1 MFQRVLAVTL
11 AQVVRSI
18 SVVLLPIAFLSLIA
32 WATAGSTNGNTSDP
46 VRAAIWL
53 WLGAHHL
60 AFNLTLSE
68 AAVAGW
74 LTYLPLGALIF
85 PILAIRSGFKRS
97 IERLDN
103 DYQSV
108 ALART
113 LFVTL
118 YAGVTAAIAYFV
130 TTEVVK
136 PVWYLTPLVTI
147 PIATLSV
154 LSAERRKVSS
164 LPIFFASRII
174 AAFLGFAFLAL
185 GVSLLKNLATV
196 KDLTQVLEPGILG
209 GFLLLILNV
218 LYLPNAAVATLG
230 YFAGV
235 GFGIGNGTIISPLSY
250 QVPEIPALPILGA
263 LPTGKSPWA
272 LIAVLIFIAAGVALT
287 SWTLNQRPEV
297 LWQSFTLVLLAVA
310 FICWAASGS
319 LMTEALSS
327 VGVSIWKVT
336 LAIGVE
342 IAVGIGL
349 ARVLPRL
356 DRTR

>member
-11 AQVVRSI
+11 VQVVRSI

-46 VRAAIWL
+46 IRAAVWL

-60 AFNLTLSE
+60 AFKLTISAG
-68 AAVAGW
+68 AAAGW
-74 LTYLPLGALIF
+74 LTYLPLGALLF
-85 PILAIRSGFKRS
+85 PIWAIRNGFKRS

-103 DYQSV
+103 DVQSI

-113 LFVTL
+113 LFVSW
-118 YAGVTAAIAYFV
+118 YVVITAAIAFFV
-130 TTEVVK
+130 TTDAVK

-147 PIATLSV
+147 PIVALSV
-154 LSAERRKVSS
+154 LSAERRGVASQ
-164 LPIFFASRII
+164 PIFFATRII
-174 AAFLGFAFLAL
+174 SAFLGFAFLAL
-185 GVSLLKNLATV
+185 GISLLFNLAMV
-196 KDLTQVLEPGILG
+196 KDLTQVLQPGILG
-209 GFLLLILNV
+209 GVLLLILNV
-218 LYLPNAAVATLG
+218 LYLPNAAVATIG

-235 GFGIGNGTIISPLSY
+235 GFGIGNETIISPLAY
-250 QVPEIPALPILGA
+250 KVPEIPALPILGA
-263 LPTGKSPWA
+263 LPTGKFHWA
-272 LIAVLIFIAAGVALT
+272 LIAILLFVAAGVALT

-297 LWQSFTLVLLAVA
+297 LWQTFTLILLAIA
-310 FICWAASGS
+310 FISWAASGS
-319 LMTEALSS
+319 LMTEALSA

-342 IAVGIGL
+342 MAIGIGL

-356 DRTR
+356 DRAR

>member
-60 AFNLTLSE
+60 AFKLTISE
-68 AAVAGW
+68 GAVAGW
-74 LTYLPLGALIF
+74 LTYLPLGALLF

-103 DYQSV
+103 DSQSV

-113 LFVTL
+113 LFISL
-118 YAGVTAAIAYFV
+118 YAAITAAIAFFV
-130 TTEVVK
+130 TTDAVK
-136 PVWYLTPLVTI
+136 PVWYLTPLVII

-154 LSAERRKVSS
+154 LSAERRKFSS
-164 LPIFFASRII
+164 QPIFFATRII
-174 AAFLGFAFLAL
+174 SAFLGFGFLVL
-185 GVSLLKNLATV
+185 GLSLLANLATV
-196 KDLTQVLEPGILG
+196 KDLTQVLQPGILG
-209 GFLLLILNV
+209 GLLLLILNL
-218 LYLPNAAVATLG
+218 LYLPNAAVATIG

-235 GFGIGNGTIISPLSY
+235 GFGVGNGTIISPLSY
-250 QVPEIPALPILGA
+250 KVPEIPALPILGA
-263 LPTGKSPWA
+263 LPTGKFHWA
-272 LIAVLIFIAAGVALT
+272 LIAILFFIAAGVALT

-297 LWQSFTLVLLAVA
+297 LWQTFTLILLAMA
-310 FICWAASGS
+310 FISWAASGS
-319 LMTEALSS
+319 LMTEALSA

-336 LAIGVE
+336 LAVGIE
-342 IAVGIGL
+342 MAIGIGL

-356 DRTR
+356 DRAR

>member
-46 VRAAIWL
+46 IRAAIWL

-60 AFNLTLSE
+60 AFKLTISE
-68 AAVAGW
+68 GAVAGW
-74 LTYLPLGALIF
+74 LTYLPLGALLF
-85 PILAIRSGFKRS
+85 PILAIRSSFKRS

-113 LFVTL
+113 LFISL
-118 YAGVTAAIAYFV
+118 YAAITAAIAFFV
-130 TTEVVK
+130 TTDSVK

-154 LSAERRKVSS
+154 LSAERRKFSS
-164 LPIFFASRII
+164 QPIFFATRII
-174 AAFLGFAFLAL
+174 SAFLGFGFLVL
-185 GVSLLKNLATV
+185 GLSLLANLATV
-196 KDLTQVLEPGILG
+196 KDLTQVLQPGILG
-209 GFLLLILNV
+209 GLLLLILNL
-218 LYLPNAAVATLG
+218 LYLPNAAVATIG

-235 GFGIGNGTIISPLSY
+235 GFGVGNGTIISPLSY
-250 QVPEIPALPILGA
+250 KVPEIPALPILGA
-263 LPTGKSPWA
+263 LPTGKFHWA
-272 LIAVLIFIAAGVALT
+272 LIAILFFIAAGVALT

-297 LWQSFTLVLLAVA
+297 LWQTFTLILLAMA
-310 FICWAASGS
+310 FISWAASGS
-319 LMTEALSS
+319 LMTEALSA

-336 LAIGVE
+336 LAVGIE
-342 IAVGIGL
+342 MAIGIGL

-356 DRTR
+356 DRAR

>member
-1 MFQRVLAVTL
+1 MFQRVLSVTL

-60 AFNLTLSE
+60 AFNLTISE
-68 AAVAGW
+68 GAVAGW

-103 DYQSV
+103 DYQSI

-113 LFVTL
+113 LFVL
-118 YAGVTAAIAYFV
+118 WYVGITAAIAFFV
-130 TTEVVK
+130 STDTVK

-147 PIATLSV
+147 PIVTLSV
-154 LSAERRKVSS
+154 LSAERRKISS
-164 LPIFFASRII
+164 QPIFLATRII
-174 AAFLGFAFLAL
+174 AAFLGFGFLIL
-185 GVSLLKNLATV
+185 GIVLLVNLAVV

-209 GFLLLILNV
+209 GVLLLILNV
-218 LYLPNAAVATLG
+218 LYLPNAAVATIG
-230 YFAGV
+230 YFSGV
-235 GFGIGNGTIISPLSY
+235 GFGIGTGTMISPLSY

-263 LPTGKSPWA
+263 LPTGKFEWA
-272 LIAVLIFIAAGVALT
+272 LIAVLFFVAAGVALT

-297 LWQSFTLVLLAVA
+297 LWQTFALVLLAVA
-310 FICWAASGS
+310 FISWAASGS
-319 LMTEALSS
+319 LMTEALSA

-342 IAVGIGL
+342 MAIGIGL

-356 DRTR
+356 DRAR

>member
-46 VRAAIWL
+46 IRAAIWL
-53 WLGAHHL
+53 WLGAHHV
-60 AFNLTLSE
+60 AFQLTISQGAE
-68 AAVAGW
+68 TGW

-113 LFVTL
+113 LFISL
-118 YAGVTAAIAYFV
+118 YILITALIAFLV
-130 TTEVVK
+130 TTESVK
-136 PVWYLTPLVTI
+136 PVWYLTPLITI
-147 PIATLSV
+147 PVATLSV

-164 LPIFFASRII
+164 QPIFFASRILAALSGI
-174 AAFLGFAFLAL
+174 AFLVVGI
-185 GVSLLKNLATV
+185 SLLIRISTV

-209 GFLLLILNV
+209 GLLLLLLNI
-218 LYLPNAAVATLG
+218 LYLPNAAVATIG
-230 YFAGV
+230 YFAGP
-235 GFGIGNGTIISPLSY
+235 GFAIGNGTIISPLSY

-263 LPTGKSPWA
+263 LPTGKFALA
-272 LIAVLIFIAAGVALT
+272 LIAVLFFVAAGVALT

-297 LWQSFTLVLLAVA
+297 LWQSFTLVLLAIA
-310 FICWAASGS
+310 FISWAASGS
-319 LMTEALSS
+319 LMTAALSA

-336 LAIGVE
+336 LAIGLE
-342 IAVGIGL
+342 MALGIGL

-356 DRTR
+356 DRAR

>member
-11 AQVVRSI
+11 VQVVRCI

-46 VRAAIWL
+46 IRAAIWL

-60 AFNLTLSE
+60 AFNLTIG
-68 AAVAGW
+68 AASGW

-85 PILAIRSGFKRS
+85 PVLAIRSGFKRS
-97 IERLDN
+97 MERLDN
-103 DYQSV
+103 DYQSI

-113 LFVTL
+113 LFVSL
-118 YAGVTAAIAYFV
+118 YVAITAGIAFFV
-130 TTEVVK
+130 TTDVVQ

-154 LSAERRKVSS
+154 LSAERRKISS
-164 LPIFFASRII
+164 QPIFFATRII
-174 AAFLGFAFLAL
+174 SAFLGIAFLVL
-185 GVSLLKNLATV
+185 GISLLVNIRIV
-196 KDLTQVLEPGILG
+196 QDLTQVLEPGILG
-209 GFLLLILNV
+209 GVLLLILNV
-218 LYLPNAAVATLG
+218 LYLPNAAVAAIG

-250 QVPEIPALPILGA
+250 QVPEIPALPLLGA
-263 LPTGKSPWA
+263 LPAGKFHLA
-272 LIAVLIFIAAGVALT
+272 LIGILIFVAAGVALT

-297 LWQSFTLVLLAVA
+297 LWQTFTLVLIAVA
-310 FICWAASGS
+310 FISWAASGS
-319 LMTEALSS
+319 LMTQALSA

-336 LAIGVE
+336 LAVGVE
-342 IAVGIGL
+342 MAIGIGL

-356 DRTR
+356 DRAR

>member
-1 MFQRVLAVTL
+1 L
-11 AQVVRSI
+11 AQVIRSI

-46 VRAAIWL
+46 IRAAIWL

-60 AFNLTLSE
+60 AFNLTISE
-68 AAVAGW
+68 GTAAGW

-85 PILAIRSGFKRS
+85 PILAIRSGFKRTL
-97 IERLDN
+97 ERLDN
-103 DYQSV
+103 DYQSA

-113 LFVTL
+113 LFISL
-118 YAGVTAAIAYFV
+118 YAAITAAIAFVV
-130 TTEVVK
+130 TTESVK

-147 PIATLSV
+147 PIAALSV
-154 LSAERRKVSS
+154 LSAERRKFSS
-164 LPIFFASRII
+164 LPIFFATRIM
-174 AAFLGFAFLAL
+174 AAILGFAFLVL
-185 GVSLLKNLATV
+185 GILLLFNLGTV

-209 GFLLLILNV
+209 GLLLLILNV
-218 LYLPNAAVATLG
+218 LYLPNAAVATMG

-235 GFGIGNGTIISPLSY
+235 GFGIGEATIISPLSY

-263 LPTGKSPWA
+263 LPTGKFVWA
-272 LIAVLIFIAAGVALT
+272 LFAVLIFIGAGVVLT

-297 LWQSFTLVLLAVA
+297 LWQTYSLLLLAIA

-319 LMTEALSS
+319 LMTQALSA

-336 LAIGVE
+336 LAIGLE
-342 IAVGIGL
+342 MAIGIGL

-356 DRTR
+356 DRAR

>member
-18 SVVLLPIAFLSLIA
+18 SVVLLPVAFLSLIA

-46 VRAAIWL
+46 IRAAIWL
-53 WLGAHHL
+53 WLGAHHV
-60 AFNLTLSE
+60 AFQLTISQGAE
-68 AAVAGW
+68 TGW

-113 LFVTL
+113 LFISL
-118 YAGVTAAIAYFV
+118 YILITALIAFLV
-130 TTEVVK
+130 TTESVK
-136 PVWYLTPLVTI
+136 PVWYLTPLITI
-147 PIATLSV
+147 PVATLSV

-164 LPIFFASRII
+164 QPIFFATRILAALSGI
-174 AAFLGFAFLAL
+174 AFLVVGI
-185 GVSLLKNLATV
+185 SLLIRISIV

-209 GFLLLILNV
+209 GLLLLLLNI
-218 LYLPNAAVATLG
+218 LYLPNAAVATIG
-230 YFAGV
+230 YFAGP
-235 GFGIGNGTIISPLSY
+235 GFAIGNGTIISPLSY

-263 LPTGKSPWA
+263 LPTGKFALA
-272 LIAVLIFIAAGVALT
+272 LIAVLFFVAAGVALT

-297 LWQSFTLVLLAVA
+297 LWQSFTLVLLAIA
-310 FICWAASGS
+310 FISWAASGS
-319 LMTEALSS
+319 LMTAALSA

-336 LAIGVE
+336 LAIGLE
-342 IAVGIGL
+342 MALGIGL

-356 DRTR
+356 DRAR

>member
-11 AQVVRSI
+11 VQVVRCI

-46 VRAAIWL
+46 IRAAIWL

-60 AFNLTLSE
+60 AFNLTIG
-68 AAVAGW
+68 AASGW

-85 PILAIRSGFKRS
+85 PVLAIRSGFKRS
-97 IERLDN
+97 MERLDN
-103 DYQSV
+103 DYQSI

-113 LFVTL
+113 LFISL
-118 YAGVTAAIAYFV
+118 YVAITAGIAFFV
-130 TTEVVK
+130 TTDAVQ

-154 LSAERRKVSS
+154 LSAERRKISS
-164 LPIFFASRII
+164 QPIFFATRII
-174 AAFLGFAFLAL
+174 SAFLGFAFLAL
-185 GVSLLKNLATV
+185 GILLLVKIKTV
-196 KDLTQVLEPGILG
+196 QDLTQVLEPGILG
-209 GFLLLILNV
+209 GVLLLILNV
-218 LYLPNAAVATLG
+218 LYLPNAAVAAIG

-235 GFGIGNGTIISPLSY
+235 GFGVGNGTIISPLSH
-250 QVPEIPALPILGA
+250 QVPEIPALPLLGA
-263 LPTGKSPWA
+263 LPAGELHFA
-272 LIAVLIFIAAGVALT
+272 LIGILIFIAAGVALT

-297 LWQSFTLVLLAVA
+297 LWQTFTLVLIAVA
-310 FICWAASGS
+310 FISWAASGS
-319 LMTEALSS
+319 LMTQALSA

-336 LAIGVE
+336 LAVGVE
-342 IAVGIGL
+342 MAIGIGL

-356 DRTR
+356 DRAR

>member
-46 VRAAIWL
+46 IRAAIWL

-60 AFNLTLSE
+60 AFQLTISQGAE
-68 AAVAGW
+68 SGW
-74 LTYLPLGALIF
+74 LTYLPLGALLF
-85 PILAIRSGFKRS
+85 PVLAIRSGFKRS

-103 DYQSV
+103 DFQSV
-108 ALART
+108 TLART
-113 LFVTL
+113 LFISL
-118 YAGVTAAIAYFV
+118 YAIITALIAFMV
-130 TTEVVK
+130 STNAVK

-164 LPIFFASRII
+164 LPIFFATRILS
-174 AAFLGFAFLAL
+174 AFLGFAFFAV
-185 GVSLLKNLATV
+185 GISLLLNISTV

-218 LYLPNAAVATLG
+218 LYLPNAAVAAIG
-230 YFAGV
+230 YFAGP
-235 GFGIGNGTIISPLSY
+235 GFAIGNGTIISPLSY
-250 QVPEIPALPILGA
+250 QVPEIPALPLLGA
-263 LPTGKSPWA
+263 LPTGKFLWA
-272 LIAVLIFIAAGVALT
+272 LSMALLFVAAGVALT

-297 LWQSFTLVLLAVA
+297 LWQSFTLVLMAIA
-310 FICWAASGS
+310 FISWTASGS
-319 LMTEALSS
+319 LMTSSLSA

-336 LAIGVE
+336 LAVGLE
-342 IAVGIGL
+342 MAAGIGL

-356 DRTR
+356 DRAR

>member
-46 VRAAIWL
+46 IRAAIWL

-60 AFNLTLSE
+60 AFQLTISAG
-68 AAVAGW
+68 AATGW

-85 PILAIRSGFKRS
+85 PIWAIRSGFKRT

-103 DYQSV
+103 DYQNV

-118 YAGVTAAIAYFV
+118 YTVVTAVIALLV
-130 TTEVVK
+130 TTDSVK
-136 PVWYLTPLVTI
+136 PVWYLTPLVII
-147 PIATLSV
+147 PITTLSV
-154 LSAERRKVSS
+154 LSAERRKFSS
-164 LPIFFASRII
+164 QPIFFASRIL
-174 AAFLGFAFLAL
+174 AALLGFAFLAL
-185 GVSLLKNLATV
+185 GISLLLNFATV
-196 KDLTQVLEPGILG
+196 KNLTQVLEPGILG
-209 GFLLLILNV
+209 GLLLLILNV
-218 LYLPNAAVATLG
+218 LYLPNAAVATIG
-230 YFAGV
+230 YFAGP
-235 GFGIGNGTIISPLSY
+235 GFAIGNSTIISPLSY

-263 LPTGKSPWA
+263 LPTGRFPFA
-272 LIAVLIFIAAGVALT
+272 LIAVLIFVIAGVALT

-297 LWQSFTLVLLAVA
+297 LWQTFTLVLIAIA
-310 FICWAASGS
+310 FISWAASGS
-319 LMTEALSS
+319 LMTQALSA

-336 LAIGVE
+336 LAIGLE
-342 IAVGIGL
+342 MAIGIGL

-356 DRTR
+356 DRAR

>member
-1 MFQRVLAVTL
+1 MFQRVLSVTL

-18 SVVLLPIAFLSLIA
+18 SVVFLPIAFLSLIA

-46 VRAAIWL
+46 VRAAVWI

-60 AFNLTLSE
+60 AFNLTISE
-68 AAVAGW
+68 GAADGW
-74 LTYLPLGALIF
+74 LTYLPLGALLF

-97 IERLDN
+97 IDRLDH
-103 DYQSV
+103 DYQSI

-113 LFVTL
+113 LFVFW
-118 YAGVTAAIAYFV
+118 YVGITAAIAFFV
-130 TTEVVK
+130 TTDTVK

-147 PIATLSV
+147 PIVTLSV
-154 LSAERRKVSS
+154 LSAESRKISTI
-164 LPIFFASRII
+164 PIFLATRII
-174 AAFLGFAFLAL
+174 AAFLGFGFLVL
-185 GVSLLKNLATV
+185 GIKLLVNLAIV

-209 GFLLLILNV
+209 GVLLLILNV
-218 LYLPNAAVATLG
+218 LYLPNAAVATIG
-230 YFAGV
+230 YFSGV
-235 GFGIGNGTIISPLSY
+235 GFGIGSGTIISPLSY

-263 LPTGKSPWA
+263 LPTGKFEWA
-272 LIAVLIFIAAGVALT
+272 LIVVLFFVAAGVALT

-297 LWQSFTLVLLAVA
+297 LWQSLTLVLLAIA
-310 FICWAASGS
+310 FMSWAASGS
-319 LMTEALSS
+319 LMTEALSA

-342 IAVGIGL
+342 MAIGIGL

-356 DRTR
+356 DRAR

>member
-46 VRAAIWL
+46 IRAAIWL

-60 AFNLTLSE
+60 AFQLTISAG
-68 AAVAGW
+68 AATGW

-85 PILAIRSGFKRS
+85 PIWAIRSGYKRT

-118 YAGVTAAIAYFV
+118 YTVITAVIALLV
-130 TTEVVK
+130 TTDGVK
-136 PVWYLTPLVTI
+136 PVWYLTPLVII
-147 PIATLSV
+147 PITTLSV
-154 LSAERRKVSS
+154 LSAERRKFSS
-164 LPIFFASRII
+164 QPIFFASRIL
-174 AAFLGFAFLAL
+174 AALLGFAFLAL
-185 GVSLLKNLATV
+185 GISLLINFATV
-196 KDLTQVLEPGILG
+196 KNLTQVLEPGILG
-209 GFLLLILNV
+209 GLLLLILNV
-218 LYLPNAAVATLG
+218 LYLPNAAVATIG
-230 YFAGV
+230 YFAGP
-235 GFGIGNGTIISPLSY
+235 GFAIGNGTIISPLSY

-263 LPTGKSPWA
+263 LPTGRFPFA
-272 LIAVLIFIAAGVALT
+272 LIAVLIFVIAGVALT

-297 LWQSFTLVLLAVA
+297 LWQTFTLVLIAIA
-310 FICWAASGS
+310 FISWAASGS
-319 LMTEALSS
+319 LMTQALSA

-336 LAIGVE
+336 LAIGLE
-342 IAVGIGL
+342 MSIGIGL

-356 DRTR
+356 DRAR

>member
-11 AQVVRSI
+11 VQVVRCI

-46 VRAAIWL
+46 IRAAIWL

-60 AFNLTLSE
+60 AFNLTIS
-68 AAVAGW
+68 AGSASGW

-103 DYQSV
+103 DYQSI

-113 LFVTL
+113 LFVSL
-118 YAGVTAAIAYFV
+118 YVAITAGIAFFV
-130 TTEVVK
+130 TTDAVQ

-147 PIATLSV
+147 PIATISV
-154 LSAERRKVSS
+154 LSAERRKISS
-164 LPIFFASRII
+164 QPIFFATRII
-174 AAFLGFAFLAL
+174 SAFLGFAFLVL
-185 GVSLLKNLATV
+185 GISLLVNIRIV
-196 KDLTQVLEPGILG
+196 QDLTQVLEPGILG
-209 GFLLLILNV
+209 GVLLLILNV
-218 LYLPNAAVATLG
+218 LYLPNAAVAAIG

-250 QVPEIPALPILGA
+250 QVPEIPALPLLGA
-263 LPTGKSPWA
+263 LPAGKFHLA
-272 LIAVLIFIAAGVALT
+272 LIGILIFIAAGVALT

-297 LWQSFTLVLLAVA
+297 LWQTFTLVLIAVA
-310 FICWAASGS
+310 FISWAASGS
-319 LMTEALSS
+319 LMTQALSA

-336 LAIGVE
+336 LAVGVE
-342 IAVGIGL
+342 MAIGIGL

-356 DRTR
+356 DRAR

>member
-46 VRAAIWL
+46 IRAAIWL

-60 AFNLTLSE
+60 AFQLTISTG
-68 AAVAGW
+68 AATGW

-113 LFVTL
+113 LFISL
-118 YAGVTAAIAYFV
+118 YTVITAVIALLV
-130 TTEVVK
+130 TTDGVK
-136 PVWYLTPLVTI
+136 PVWYLTPLVII
-147 PIATLSV
+147 PITTLSV
-154 LSAERRKVSS
+154 LSAERRKFSS
-164 LPIFFASRII
+164 QPIFFASRIL
-174 AAFLGFAFLAL
+174 AALLGFAFLAL
-185 GVSLLKNLATV
+185 GISLLLNFATV
-196 KDLTQVLEPGILG
+196 KNLTQVLEPGILG
-209 GFLLLILNV
+209 GLLLLILNV
-218 LYLPNAAVATLG
+218 LYLPNAAVATIG
-230 YFAGV
+230 YFAGP
-235 GFGIGNGTIISPLSY
+235 GFAIGNGTIISPLSY
-250 QVPEIPALPILGA
+250 LVPEIPALPLLGA
-263 LPTGKSPWA
+263 LPTGRFPLA
-272 LIAVLIFIAAGVALT
+272 LIAVLIFIVAGVALT

-297 LWQSFTLVLLAVA
+297 LWQTFTLVLIAIA
-310 FICWAASGS
+310 FLSWAASGS
-319 LMTEALSS
+319 LMTQALSA

-336 LAIGVE
+336 LAIGLE
-342 IAVGIGL
+342 MAIGIGL

-356 DRTR
+356 DRAR

>member
-18 SVVLLPIAFLSLIA
+18 SVVLLPVAFLSLIA

-46 VRAAIWL
+46 IRAAIWL
-53 WLGAHHL
+53 WLGAHHV
-60 AFNLTLSE
+60 AFQLTISQGAE
-68 AAVAGW
+68 TGW

-113 LFVTL
+113 LFISL
-118 YAGVTAAIAYFV
+118 YILITALIAFLV
-130 TTEVVK
+130 TTESVK
-136 PVWYLTPLVTI
+136 PVWYLTPLITI
-147 PIATLSV
+147 PVATLSV

-164 LPIFFASRII
+164 QPIFFASRILAALSGI
-174 AAFLGFAFLAL
+174 AFLVVGI
-185 GVSLLKNLATV
+185 SLLIRISTV

-209 GFLLLILNV
+209 GLLLLLLNI
-218 LYLPNAAVATLG
+218 LYLPNAAVATIG
-230 YFAGV
+230 YFAGP
-235 GFGIGNGTIISPLSY
+235 GFAIGNGTIISPLSY

-263 LPTGKSPWA
+263 LPTGKFALA
-272 LIAVLIFIAAGVALT
+272 LIAVLFFVAAGVALT

-297 LWQSFTLVLLAVA
+297 LWQSFTLVLLAIA
-310 FICWAASGS
+310 FISWAASGS
-319 LMTEALSS
+319 LMTAALSA

-336 LAIGVE
+336 LAIGLE
-342 IAVGIGL
+342 MALGIGL

-356 DRTR
+356 DRAR

>member
-46 VRAAIWL
+46 IRAAIWL

-60 AFNLTLSE
+60 AFNLTISQG
-68 AAVAGW
+68 AAAGW

-85 PILAIRSGFKRS
+85 PVLAIRSGFKRS

-103 DYQSV
+103 EYQSI

-113 LFVTL
+113 LFISL
-118 YAGVTAAIAYFV
+118 YVLITAAIAFFV
-130 TTEVVK
+130 TTDSVK
-136 PVWYLTPLVTI
+136 PVWYLTPLVTF
-147 PIATLSV
+147 PIVTLSV
-154 LSAERRKVSS
+154 LSAERRKISS
-164 LPIFFASRII
+164 QPIFFATRIV
-174 AAFLGFAFLAL
+174 AAFLGLAFLVL
-185 GVSLLKNLATV
+185 GLSLLVNISTV
-196 KDLTQVLEPGILG
+196 KDLTQILQPGLLG
-209 GFLLLILNV
+209 GLLLLILNI
-218 LYLPNAAVATLG
+218 LYLPNAAVAAIG

-235 GFGIGNGTIISPLSY
+235 GFGVGSDTIISPLSY
-250 QVPEIPALPILGA
+250 RVPEIPALPILGA
-263 LPTGKSPWA
+263 LPTGKFHWS
-272 LIAVLIFIAAGVALT
+272 LIAVLIFVVAGVALT

-297 LWQSFTLVLLAVA
+297 LWQTFTLVLFAIA
-310 FICWAASGS
+310 FMSWAASGS
-319 LMTEALSS
+319 LMTEALSA

-336 LAIGVE
+336 LAVGVE
-342 IAVGIGL
+342 MAVGIGL

-356 DRTR
+356 DRAR

>member
-11 AQVVRSI
+11 VQVVRCI

-46 VRAAIWL
+46 IRAAIWF

-60 AFNLTLSE
+60 AFNLTISAG
-68 AAVAGW
+68 AASGW

-97 IERLDN
+97 IERLDH
-103 DYQSV
+103 DYQSI

-113 LFVTL
+113 FFVSL
-118 YAGVTAAIAYFV
+118 YVVITAGIAFFV
-130 TTEVVK
+130 TTDAVK

-164 LPIFFASRII
+164 QPIFFATRII
-174 AAFLGFAFLAL
+174 SAFLGFGFLVL
-185 GVSLLKNLATV
+185 GISLLLKIKTV
-196 KDLTQVLEPGILG
+196 QDLTQVLEPGILG
-209 GFLLLILNV
+209 GVLLLILNV
-218 LYLPNAAVATLG
+218 LYLPNAAVATIG

-235 GFGIGNGTIISPLSY
+235 GFGIGNGTIISPLSH
-250 QVPEIPALPILGA
+250 QVPEIPALPLLGA
-263 LPTGKSPWA
+263 LPAGKSPFA
-272 LIAVLIFIAAGVALT
+272 LIGILIFIAAGVALT

-297 LWQSFTLVLLAVA
+297 LWQTFTLVLMAVA
-310 FICWAASGS
+310 FISWAASGS
-319 LMTEALSS
+319 LMTQALSA

-342 IAVGIGL
+342 MAVGIGL

-356 DRTR
+356 DRAR

>member
-46 VRAAIWL
+46 IRAAIWL

-60 AFNLTLSE
+60 AFQLTISAG
-68 AAVAGW
+68 AATGW

-85 PILAIRSGFKRS
+85 PILAIRSGFKRT

-118 YAGVTAAIAYFV
+118 YTVITAVIALLV
-130 TTEVVK
+130 TTDGVK
-136 PVWYLTPLVTI
+136 PVWYLTPLVII
-147 PIATLSV
+147 PITTLSV
-154 LSAERRKVSS
+154 LSAERRKYSS
-164 LPIFFASRII
+164 QPIFYASRIL
-174 AAFLGFAFLAL
+174 AALLGFAFLAL
-185 GVSLLKNLATV
+185 GISLLINFATV
-196 KDLTQVLEPGILG
+196 KNLTQVLEPGILG
-209 GFLLLILNV
+209 GLLLLILNV
-218 LYLPNAAVATLG
+218 LYLPNAAVATIG
-230 YFAGV
+230 YFAGP
-235 GFGIGNGTIISPLSY
+235 GFAIGNSTIISPLFY

-263 LPTGKSPWA
+263 LPTGRFPFA
-272 LIAVLIFIAAGVALT
+272 LIAVLIFVIAGVALT

-297 LWQSFTLVLLAVA
+297 LWQTFTLVLIAIA
-310 FICWAASGS
+310 FISWAASGS
-319 LMTEALSS
+319 LMTQALSA

-336 LAIGVE
+336 LAIGLE
-342 IAVGIGL
+342 MAIGIGL

-356 DRTR
+356 DRAR

>member
-18 SVVLLPIAFLSLIA
+18 SVVLLQIAFLSLIA
-32 WATAGSTNGNTSDP
+32 WATAGSTNVNTSDP

-53 WLGAHHL
+53 WLCALHL
-60 AFNLTLSE
+60 SFNLTLSE
-68 AAVAGW
+68 GAAAGW

-103 DYQSV
+103 DYQSI

-113 LFVTL
+113 LFVAW
-118 YAGVTAAIAYFV
+118 YVVITAAIAHFV
-130 TTEVVK
+130 TTAAVK

-147 PIATLSV
+147 PIATLCV

-185 GVSLLKNLATV
+185 GISLLVNLATV

-263 LPTGKSPWA
+263 LPTGKFHWA
-272 LIAVLIFIAAGVALT
+272 LIAILIFIAAGVALT
-287 SWTLNQRPEV
+287 SWTLHQRPEV
-297 LWQSFTLVLLAVA
+297 LWQTFTLVLLAIA
-310 FICWAASGS
+310 FICWAASGA
-319 LMTEALSS
+319 LMTEALSA

-342 IAVGIGL
+342 MAIGIGL

>member
-85 PILAIRSGFKRS
+85 PILAIRSGFKRCV
-97 IERLDN
+97 ERLDN

-113 LFVTL
+113 LFVIL

>member
-11 AQVVRSI
+11 VQVVRCI

-46 VRAAIWL
+46 IRAAIWL

-60 AFNLTLSE
+60 AFNLTIG
-68 AAVAGW
+68 AASGW

-85 PILAIRSGFKRS
+85 PVLAIRSGFKRS
-97 IERLDN
+97 MERLDN
-103 DYQSV
+103 DYQSI

-113 LFVTL
+113 LFISL
-118 YAGVTAAIAYFV
+118 YVAITAAIAFLV
-130 TTEVVK
+130 TTDAVK

-154 LSAERRKVSS
+154 LSAERRKISS
-164 LPIFFASRII
+164 QPIFFATRII
-174 AAFLGFAFLAL
+174 SAFLGFAFLAL
-185 GVSLLKNLATV
+185 GISLLVNIRIV
-196 KDLTQVLEPGILG
+196 QDLTQVLEPGILG
-209 GFLLLILNV
+209 GVLLLILNV
-218 LYLPNAAVATLG
+218 LYLPNAAVAAIG

-235 GFGIGNGTIISPLSY
+235 GFGIGNGTIISPLSH
-250 QVPEIPALPILGA
+250 QVPEIPALPLLGA
-263 LPTGKSPWA
+263 LPAGKFPFA
-272 LIAVLIFIAAGVALT
+272 LIAILIFIAAGVALT

-297 LWQSFTLVLLAVA
+297 LWQTFTLVLIAVA
-310 FICWAASGS
+310 FISWAASGS
-319 LMTEALSS
+319 LMTQALSA

-342 IAVGIGL
+342 MAIGIGL

-356 DRTR
+356 DRAR

>member
-46 VRAAIWL
+46 IRAAIWL

-60 AFNLTLSE
+60 AFQLTISAG
-68 AAVAGW
+68 AATGW

-85 PILAIRSGFKRS
+85 PIWAIRSGFKRT

-118 YAGVTAAIAYFV
+118 YTVITAVISLLV
-130 TTEVVK
+130 TTDGVK
-136 PVWYLTPLVTI
+136 PVWYLTPLVII
-147 PIATLSV
+147 PITTLSV
-154 LSAERRKVSS
+154 LSAERRKFSS
-164 LPIFFASRII
+164 QPIFFASRIL
-174 AAFLGFAFLAL
+174 AALLGFAFLAL
-185 GVSLLKNLATV
+185 GISLLINFATV
-196 KDLTQVLEPGILG
+196 KNLTQVLEPGILG
-209 GFLLLILNV
+209 GLLLLILNV
-218 LYLPNAAVATLG
+218 LYLPNAAVATIG
-230 YFAGV
+230 YFAGP
-235 GFGIGNGTIISPLSY
+235 GFAIGNDTIISPLSY

-263 LPTGKSPWA
+263 LPTGRFPFA
-272 LIAVLIFIAAGVALT
+272 LIAVLIFVIAGVALT

-297 LWQSFTLVLLAVA
+297 LWQTFTLVLIAIA
-310 FICWAASGS
+310 FISWAASGS
-319 LMTEALSS
+319 LMTQALSA

-336 LAIGVE
+336 LAIGLE
-342 IAVGIGL
+342 MAIGIGL
-349 ARVLPRL
+349 ARVLPWL
-356 DRTR
+356 DRAR

>member
-46 VRAAIWL
+46 VRAAIWF

-68 AAVAGW
+68 GAAAGW

-97 IERLDN
+97 VERLDN
-103 DYQSV
+103 DFQSV

-113 LFVTL
+113 LFVSC
-118 YAGVTAAIAYFV
+118 YVVITAAIAYFV
-130 TTEVVK
+130 TTEAVK

-154 LSAERRKVSS
+154 LSAERRKISS
-164 LPIFFASRII
+164 QPIFFASRII
-174 AAFLGFAFLAL
+174 AAFLGFAFLVL
-185 GVSLLKNLATV
+185 GISLLVNLATV

-209 GFLLLILNV
+209 GFLLLVLNV

-235 GFGIGNGTIISPLSY
+235 GFGIGNGTIISTLSY
-250 QVPEIPALPILGA
+250 QVPALPILGA

-319 LMTEALSS
+319 LMTEALSA

-342 IAVGIGL
+342 MAVGIGL

>member
-1 MFQRVLAVTL
+1 
-11 AQVVRSI
+11 
-18 SVVLLPIAFLSLIA
+18 
-32 WATAGSTNGNTSDP
+32 
-46 VRAAIWL
+46 
-53 WLGAHHL
+53 
-60 AFNLTLSE
+60 
-68 AAVAGW
+68 
-74 LTYLPLGALIF
+74 
-85 PILAIRSGFKRS
+85 LAIRSGFKRS

-103 DYQSV
+103 DYQSI

-113 LFVTL
+113 LFILL
-118 YAGVTAAIAYFV
+118 YAGITAAIAYFV
-130 TTEVVK
+130 TTDSVK

-147 PIATLSV
+147 PIVTLSV
-154 LSAERRKVSS
+154 LSAERRKISS
-164 LPIFFASRII
+164 QPIFFATRII
-174 AAFLGFAFLAL
+174 AAFLGFGFLVL
-185 GVSLLKNLATV
+185 GILLLVNLGTV

-209 GFLLLILNV
+209 GVLLLILNV
-218 LYLPNAAVATLG
+218 LYLPNAAVATIG

-272 LIAVLIFIAAGVALT
+272 LIAVLLFVAAGVALT

-297 LWQSFTLVLLAVA
+297 LWQSFTLVLLAIA
-310 FICWAASGS
+310 LISWAASGS
-319 LMTEALSS
+319 LMTQALSA

-342 IAVGIGL
+342 MAIGIGL

-356 DRTR
+356 DRVR

>member
-46 VRAAIWL
+46 IRAAIWL

-60 AFNLTLSE
+60 AFQLTISAG
-68 AAVAGW
+68 AATGW

-85 PILAIRSGFKRS
+85 PIWAIRSGFKRT

-108 ALART
+108 ALGRT

-118 YAGVTAAIAYFV
+118 YTVITAVIALLV
-130 TTEVVK
+130 TTDGVK
-136 PVWYLTPLVTI
+136 PVWYLTPLVII
-147 PIATLSV
+147 PITTLSV
-154 LSAERRKVSS
+154 LSAERRKFSS
-164 LPIFFASRII
+164 QPIFFASRIL
-174 AAFLGFAFLAL
+174 AALLGFAFLAL
-185 GVSLLKNLATV
+185 GISLLINFATV
-196 KDLTQVLEPGILG
+196 KNLTQVLEPGILG
-209 GFLLLILNV
+209 GLLLLILNV
-218 LYLPNAAVATLG
+218 LYLPNAAVATIG
-230 YFAGV
+230 YFAGP
-235 GFGIGNGTIISPLSY
+235 GFAIGNGTIISPLSY

-263 LPTGKSPWA
+263 LPTGRYPFA
-272 LIAVLIFIAAGVALT
+272 LIAALIFVIAGVALT

-297 LWQSFTLVLLAVA
+297 LWQTFTLVLIAIA
-310 FICWAASGS
+310 FISWAASGS
-319 LMTEALSS
+319 LMTQALSA

-336 LAIGVE
+336 LAIGLE
-342 IAVGIGL
+342 MAIGIGL

-356 DRTR
+356 DRAR

>member
-46 VRAAIWL
+46 IRAAIWL

-60 AFNLTLSE
+60 AFQLTISAG
-68 AAVAGW
+68 AATGW

-85 PILAIRSGFKRS
+85 PILAIRSGFKRT

-118 YAGVTAAIAYFV
+118 YTVITAVIALLV
-130 TTEVVK
+130 TTDGVK
-136 PVWYLTPLVTI
+136 PVWYLTPLVII
-147 PIATLSV
+147 PITTLSV
-154 LSAERRKVSS
+154 LSAERRKFSS
-164 LPIFFASRII
+164 QPIFFASRIL
-174 AAFLGFAFLAL
+174 AALLGFAFLAL
-185 GVSLLKNLATV
+185 GISLLINFATV
-196 KDLTQVLEPGILG
+196 KNLTQVLEPGILG
-209 GFLLLILNV
+209 GLLLLILNV
-218 LYLPNAAVATLG
+218 LYLPNAAVATIG
-230 YFAGV
+230 YFAGP
-235 GFGIGNGTIISPLSY
+235 GFAIGNGTIISPLSY

-263 LPTGKSPWA
+263 LPTGRFPFA
-272 LIAVLIFIAAGVALT
+272 LIAVLIFVIAGVALT

-297 LWQSFTLVLLAVA
+297 LWQTFTLVLIAIA
-310 FICWAASGS
+310 FISWAASGS
-319 LMTEALSS
+319 LMTQALSA

-336 LAIGVE
+336 LAIGLE
-342 IAVGIGL
+342 IAIGIGL

-356 DRTR
+356 DRAR